1 MIKELA
7 EDGSKLLLW
16 LPREAKT
23 TALLERTKA
32 ATKVAR
38 SMAQVVTAVPV
49 RFETTIGQECMQR
62 RATATDQS
70 ALCHPVLFGF
80 SENRRRRACGKVF

>member
-23 TALLERTKA
+23 TALLERIKA
-32 ATKVAR
+32 ATEVAR

-49 RFETTIGQECMQR
+49 RFKTTIGQERIQR

-70 ALCHPVLFGF
+70 ALCHPILFGF
-80 SENRRRRACGKVF
+80 TDNRRRRVCGKVF